1 MKVKKPYFNNSK
13 IIPKTAIEIA
23 IGSQTGDNTH
33 HHDQV
38 ITLQSLRIMKL
49 NNSNAG
55 KPIVFTVTSFLSLI
69 MFYYFIIYVIYFFHK
84 IIKKFFSVFQR
95 VYTLIN

>member
-1 MKVKKPYFNNSK
+1 MKVKKTYLDNRK
-13 IIPKTAIEIA
+13 IIPKTTTEIA

-49 NNSNAG
+49 NNSNEG
-55 KPIVFTVTSFLSLI
+55 KPIVFTVTTLLSLI
-69 MFYYFIIYVIYFFHK
+69 MFYCFIIYIIYFFHK
-84 IIKKFFSVFQR
+84 FFKKLFSLFQR
-95 VYTLIN
+95 CYTPVD